1 MGKRFNAA
9 HCATLPPRGRPAL
22 PKNRHATLDRKLPK
36 FENAMQENFRTL
48 HSLRLRARHPLLVGL
63 LSQIIEPR
71 SCINNDISYTFALSR
86 GRSVRPRL
94 HPHLLPYCQVGFCRR
109 GPSCLP
115 LFNAFVP
122 CHWLSNGNQVDLKCD
137 CNFFPLVGW
146 VGWYLFLVK
155 APSAAVMPPQR
166 PAMLLCVGAW
176 VESKRYFR
184 SIAIVVNFIKSLCG
198 ERLLDDRSVWLY
210 VLYSITASLFLVV
223 S

>member
-1 MGKRFNAA
+1 MSPVLTTSSCLSFWPEMPVGKRIFLAFLNISVNWPITVFFAA
-9 HCATLPPRGRPAL
+9 ACKGPLG
-22 PKNRHATLDRKLPK
+22 
-36 FENAMQENFRTL
+36 
-48 HSLRLRARHPLLVGL
+48 LLVGL

-94 HPHLLPYCQVGFCRR
+94 QPHLLSYCQVGFCRR

-146 VGWYLFLVK
+146 VGWYLLLVK
-155 APSAAVMPPQR
+155 APSAAVIPPQR
-166 PAMLLCVGAW
+166 PVMGCCVWERG
-176 VESKRYFR
+176 
-184 SIAIVVNFIKSLCG
+184 SIQSPISL
-198 ERLLDDRSVWLY
+198 DRDRC
-210 VLYSITASLFLVV
+210 
-223 S
+223 

>member
-1 MGKRFNAA
+1 MDSSFPRRCAYPGRGLPGCPQERFF
-9 HCATLPPRGRPAL
+9 AL
-22 PKNRHATLDRKLPK
+22 QRS
-36 FENAMQENFRTL
+36 
-48 HSLRLRARHPLLVGL
+48 HSLRLRARDPLLVGL

-166 PAMLLCVGAW
+166 PVRPLCVGAW

-223 S
+223 F

>member
-1 MGKRFNAA
+1 M
-9 HCATLPPRGRPAL
+9 
-22 PKNRHATLDRKLPK
+22 
-36 FENAMQENFRTL
+36 
-48 HSLRLRARHPLLVGL
+48 VGL
-63 LSQIIEPR
+63 LSPTIEPR
-71 SCINNDISYTFALSR
+71 SCINSDISYTFALSR

-94 HPHLLPYCQVGFCRR
+94 QPHLLSYCQVGFCRR

-146 VGWYLFLVK
+146 VGWYLLLVK

-166 PAMLLCVGAW
+166 PVRPLCVGAW

-184 SIAIVVNFIKSLCG
+184 SIAIVVNFIKSLRG
-198 ERLLDDRSVWLY
+198 EWLLDDRSVWLY

>member
-1 MGKRFNAA
+1 M
-9 HCATLPPRGRPAL
+9 
-22 PKNRHATLDRKLPK
+22 
-36 FENAMQENFRTL
+36 
-48 HSLRLRARHPLLVGL
+48 RLRARDPLLVGL

-184 SIAIVVNFIKSLCG
+184 SIAIVVNFIKSLRG
-198 ERLLDDRSVWLY
+198 EWLLDDRSVWLY
-210 VLYSITASLFLVV
+210 VLYSITASLFPSRILG
-223 S
+223 

>member
-1 MGKRFNAA
+1 MAPYSSYA
-9 HCATLPPRGRPAL
+9 SPC
-22 PKNRHATLDRKLPK
+22 
-36 FENAMQENFRTL
+36 
-48 HSLRLRARHPLLVGL
+48 SLRLRARDPLLVGL

-94 HPHLLPYCQVGFCRR
+94 QLHLLSYSQVGFCRR

-146 VGWYLFLVK
+146 VGWYLLLVK
-155 APSAAVMPPQR
+155 APSARIRARAGAGLAPSPRAPYLWRPRSGSPPR
-166 PAMLLCVGAW
+166 
-176 VESKRYFR
+176 
-184 SIAIVVNFIKSLCG
+184 
-198 ERLLDDRSVWLY
+198 
-210 VLYSITASLFLVV
+210 
-223 S
+223 

>member
-1 MGKRFNAA
+1 M
-9 HCATLPPRGRPAL
+9 
-22 PKNRHATLDRKLPK
+22 
-36 FENAMQENFRTL
+36 
-48 HSLRLRARHPLLVGL
+48 RLRASDPLLVGL

-137 CNFFPLVGW
+137 CSFFPLVGW
-146 VGWYLFLVK
+146 VGWYLLLVK
-155 APSAAVMPPQR
+155 APSAAVIPPQR
-166 PAMLLCVGAW
+166 PVMGCCVW
-176 VESKRYFR
+176 ERR
-184 SIAIVVNFIKSLCG
+184 SIQSPEPHFCRV
-198 ERLLDDRSVWLY
+198 RSWFLWNVWA
-210 VLYSITASLFLVV
+210 VEFFFVGKAPGRFKCVRVCEPRNGQKQDHIFN
-223 S
+223 

>member
-1 MGKRFNAA
+1 MDSSLPRRCAYPGRGLPGCPQERFF
-9 HCATLPPRGRPAL
+9 AL
-22 PKNRHATLDRKLPK
+22 QRS
-36 FENAMQENFRTL
+36 
-48 HSLRLRARHPLLVGL
+48 HSLRLRARDPLLVGL

-146 VGWYLFLVK
+146 VGWYLLLVK
-155 APSAAVMPPQR
+155 APSAAVIPPQR
-166 PAMLLCVGAW
+166 PLMLLCVGAS
-176 VESKRYFR
+176 VESKGYFAR
-184 SIAIVVNFIKSLCG
+184 SRSLLILSRVFVENG
-198 ERLLDDRSVWLY
+198 S
-210 VLYSITASLFLVV
+210 
-223 S
+223 

>member
-1 MGKRFNAA
+1 M
-9 HCATLPPRGRPAL
+9 
-22 PKNRHATLDRKLPK
+22 
-36 FENAMQENFRTL
+36 
-48 HSLRLRARHPLLVGL
+48 RLRARDPLLVGL

-122 CHWLSNGNQVDLKCD
+122 CHWLSNGNQVDLKC
-137 CNFFPLVGW
+137 NFFPLVGW
-146 VGWYLFLVK
+146 VGWYLLLVK

-166 PAMLLCVGAW
+166 PVMGLLCVGAW
-176 VESKRYFR
+176 VDPIANFAR
-184 SIAIVVNFIKSLCG
+184 SRSLLILSRQ
-198 ERLLDDRSVWLY
+198 RLLDDRSVWQY
-210 VLYSITASLFLVV
+210 VLSSITASLFLVV
-223 S
+223 F

>member
-1 MGKRFNAA
+1 MGGAQASAHGLLGARGPRLTAEPDQGNA
-9 HCATLPPRGRPAL
+9 P
-22 PKNRHATLDRKLPK
+22 DDD
-36 FENAMQENFRTL
+36 
-48 HSLRLRARHPLLVGL
+48 SLRLRARDPLLVGL

-166 PAMLLCVGAW
+166 PVMLLCVGAW

-184 SIAIVVNFIKSLCG
+184 SIAIVVNFIKSP
-198 ERLLDDRSVWLY
+198 
-210 VLYSITASLFLVV
+210 SIIG
-223 S
+223 

>member
-1 MGKRFNAA
+1 MLECCSHFVAGSLSRS
-9 HCATLPPRGRPAL
+9 
-22 PKNRHATLDRKLPK
+22 
-36 FENAMQENFRTL
+36 
-48 HSLRLRARHPLLVGL
+48 SLRQRARYPLLVGL

-122 CHWLSNGNQVDLKCD
+122 CHWLSNGNQVGLKSD

-166 PAMLLCVGAW
+166 PVRPLCVGAW

>member
-1 MGKRFNAA
+1 MLVSAA
-9 HCATLPPRGRPAL
+9 VLAGVVVPFPSFAEYFGPVSRIPAVDG
-22 PKNRHATLDRKLPK
+22 HWI
-36 FENAMQENFRTL
+36 
-48 HSLRLRARHPLLVGL
+48 

-94 HPHLLPYCQVGFCRR
+94 QPHLLSYCQVGFCRR

-166 PAMLLCVGAW
+166 PDVFQ
-176 VESKRYFR
+176 RR
-184 SIAIVVNFIKSLCG
+184 
-198 ERLLDDRSVWLY
+198 
-210 VLYSITASLFLVV
+210 
-223 S
+223 